1 VSRAFILKRNNMVRF
16 VLVAA
21 LIVAAIG
28 VLFLMPRRE
37 SYAASKDA
45 GTKIVVIPIE
55 GMTCASCV
63 ARVKSTLKALDGVVD
78 VQVDLEHRSAQVRYV
93 EARVSPGH
101 LINSINKLGYKT
113 GIPKV
118 EGAP

>member
-1 VSRAFILKRNNMVRF
+1 VSNAFILKRNNMIRL
-16 VLVAA
+16 VLAAA
-21 LIVAAIG
+21 LIVAAVG
-28 VLFLMPRRE
+28 VLFLMTPGAL
-37 SYAASKDA
+37 YAASKDA

-63 ARVKSTLKALDGVVD
+63 ARVKRTLKAIDGVAD
-78 VQVDLEHRSAQVRYV
+78 VRVDLEHRSARVRYV

-101 LINSINKLGYKT
+101 LVDSINKLGYKAGT
-113 GIPKV
+113 PKA